1 MTTVSPFVARQVNV
15 SAVLERSANGS
26 GQPPDTSDG
35 ALAEAE
41 HVARL
46 FRELR
51 AQVARVFVGQDEVVE
66 FVLYTLLAGGH
77 VLIEGVPGL
86 GKTLLVRTLAEA
98 LHLPMSRIQF
108 TPDLMPADI
117 TGTTVLTEAAGGGHE
132 LKFQPGPLVSSI
144 VLADEINRA
153 TPKTQSALLEAMQ
166 EGQVTVA
173 GRTITLPTPFIVL
186 ATQNPVE
193 QEGTYPLPEAQL
205 DRFLVKVIVRYPTAD
220 ELDGILVRTTGS
232 ADARAQAMFTGDDV
246 LAARRTVR
254 DIPAASQVRRYAI
267 NLVLATQPDQPTA
280 PEAIRRHVSFGAG
293 PRAAQAMLML
303 AKTRAVVAG
312 RFAASC
318 DDVRA
323 VAPAV
328 LRHRLVLNFAGLAE
342 RVSPDA
348 VVAAVLAAVSPL
360 SKP

>member
-1 MTTVSPFVARQVNV
+1 MTIQPLEHATDRRPPSPAESDDAARQAA
-15 SAVLERSANGS
+15 AVRG
-26 GQPPDTSDG
+26 
-35 ALAEAE
+35 
-41 HVARL
+41 L
-46 FRELR
+46 FTGLR
-51 AQVARVFVGQDEVVE
+51 AQIGRVFVGQSEVVD
-66 FVLYTLLAGGH
+66 FVLYTLLVGGH

-86 GKTLLVRTLAEA
+86 GKTLLVRTLADC

-108 TPDLMPADI
+108 TPDLMPADV
-117 TGTTVLTEAAGGGHE
+117 TGTTVLSETAGGGHE
-132 LKFQPGPLVSSI
+132 LKFQPGPLVSNL

-173 GRTITLPTPFIVL
+173 GRTIVLPDPFMVL

-205 DRFLVKVIVRYPTAD
+205 DRFLVKLTVRYPTA
-220 ELDGILVRTTGS
+220 EEMDGILVRTTGS
-232 ADARAQAMFTGDDV
+232 GTERSTATFTADDV

-254 DIPAASQVRRYAI
+254 QVPAAKQVRAYAI
-267 NLVLATQPDQPTA
+267 KLVLATQPDQPAA
-280 PEAIRRHVSFGAG
+280 PEAVKRHVTFGAG
-293 PRAAQAMLML
+293 PRAAQALLLL
-303 AKTRAVVAG
+303 AKGRALVEG

-318 DDVRA
+318 ADLRA

-342 RVSPDA
+342 GVSPDA
-348 VVAAVLAAVSPL
+348 IVAKVIGSVSEL
-360 SKP
+360 TGE

>member
-1 MTTVSPFVARQVNV
+1 M
-15 SAVLERSANGS
+15 
-26 GQPPDTSDG
+26 
-35 ALAEAE
+35 
-41 HVARL
+41 
-46 FRELR
+46 
-51 AQVARVFVGQDEVVE
+51 
-66 FVLYTLLAGGH
+66 LYALLAGGH

-86 GKTLLVRTLAEA
+86 GKTLLVRTLADA

-108 TPDLMPADI
+108 TPDLMPADV
-117 TGTTVLTEAAGGGHE
+117 TGTTVLTEGAGGGHE
-132 LKFQPGPLVSSI
+132 LKFQPGPLISNL

-173 GRTITLPTPFIVL
+173 GRTIALPEPFCVL

-220 ELDGILVRTTGS
+220 EMDGILVRTIG
-232 ADARAQAMFTGDDV
+232 AARPAAAARFTGEDV
-246 LAARRTVR
+246 LAARRTAREV
-254 DIPAASQVRRYAI
+254 PASTQVRGYAI
-267 NLVLATQPDQPTA
+267 RIVMATQPDQSSA
-280 PEAIRRHVSFGAG
+280 PPEVRKHVLFGAG
-293 PRAAQAMLML
+293 PRAAQALLLL
-303 AKTRAVVAG
+303 AKVRALVKG
-312 RFAASC
+312 RFAVSC

-348 VVAAVLAAVSPL
+348 IVAKVVACISEL
-360 SKP
+360 SKD

>member
-1 MTTVSPFVARQVNV
+1 V
-15 SAVLERSANGS
+15 SALLSSVATVEPGSVQKQTSISVESQAARVRS
-26 GQPPDTSDG
+26 
-35 ALAEAE
+35 
-41 HVARL
+41 L
-46 FRELR
+46 FTTLREEI
-51 AQVARVFVGQDEVVE
+51 ASVFVGQSEVVD
-66 FVLYTLLAGGH
+66 FVLYAMLAGGH

-86 GKTLLVRTLAEA
+86 GKTLLVRTLADS

-117 TGTTVLTEAAGGGHE
+117 TGTTVLSETASGGHE
-132 LKFQPGPLVSSI
+132 LKFQPGPLVASL

-173 GRTITLPTPFIVL
+173 GRTITLPQPFTVL

-205 DRFLVKVIVRYPTAD
+205 DRFLVKVIVNYPTAD
-220 ELDGILVRTTGS
+220 ELDGILLRTTGTAAHRS
-232 ADARAQAMFTGDDV
+232 KARFGAQDV
-246 LAARRTVR
+246 LEARQIVR
-254 DIPAASQVRRYAI
+254 QVPAATQVRRYAI
-267 NLVLATQPDQPTA
+267 NLVLATQPDQPAA
-280 PEAIRRHVSFGAG
+280 PDAVKLHLAFGAG
-293 PRAAQAMLML
+293 PRAAQALLLL
-303 AKTRAVVAG
+303 AKTRAIVEG
-312 RFAASC
+312 RFSASC
-318 DDVRA
+318 EDVRV

-348 VVAAVLAAVSPL
+348 IVTAILRSVTEL
-360 SKP
+360 SGS